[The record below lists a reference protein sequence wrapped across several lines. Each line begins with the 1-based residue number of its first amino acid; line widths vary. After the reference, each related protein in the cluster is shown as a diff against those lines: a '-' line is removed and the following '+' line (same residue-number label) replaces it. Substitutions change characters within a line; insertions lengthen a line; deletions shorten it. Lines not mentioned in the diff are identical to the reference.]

1 MIFTRGTYV
10 AKHETARSNDYVVG
24 YADTLGY
31 DRATADEASVSDSAA
46 PVYGGVGGDV
56 GEVADAA
63 VVFDY
68 GSGIDDAVVADSG
81 AGVDQRVVEHHT
93 ALADTCVGRH
103 AGCGGDNGGQS
114 SSGVFYKSGESHA
127 ARRVGDAAES
137 NHKAVCCGQMR
148 NIIVAAQQGAE
159 ASAGLCTG
167 AFENTR
173 DTQSGTFGG
182 VNHRAAMSAA
192 AYEYDTVQNYCRVP
206 ASAC

>member
-1 MIFTRGTYV
+1 MKYE
-10 AKHETARSNDYVVG
+10 AARAYDYVVG
-24 YADTLGY
+24 YFDTLSY
-31 DRATADEASVSDSAA
+31 DGATAYEASVSDSAA
-46 PVYGGVGGDV
+46 AVYGGVGGNV

-81 AGVDQRVVEHHT
+81 AGVDQRMMKHHG
-93 ALADTCVGRH
+93 ALADMGVGRH
-103 AGCGGDNGGQS
+103 SGCGGDNGGQP
-114 SSGVFYKSGESHA
+114 SSGIFYKSGESHA

-137 NHKAVCCGQMR
+137 NHKAMSSGQTR
-148 NIIVAAQQGAE
+148 NVVVAAEQGAE
-159 ASAGLCTG
+159 ASAGLGTG

-192 AYEYDTVQNYCRVP
+192 AYEYNTVQGYFRVP